1 METILIFIWAG
12 VLISLLC
19 DRRIRKVTEEVMD
32 YGTKGQTGEQ
42 AVRLLLKETGGKMKI
57 KYDFHSMFDYYD
69 IKSETLNICSLSKN
83 SSSLYFYCN
92 ALRQSAFGI
101 RAQKKKKLYALKTA
115 FLMLLRISG
124 PLMLLLAGILLQ
136 NKMWIMA
143 AGIEILIFLGYQL
156 LNTGIEMIITKE
168 VMTFIKSYETLG
180 KKEEKEAERFYR
192 SIEFAE
198 WAVLWKGIWSVLSLI
213 LKLPGCLLRKRGGE
227 PIKSTER

>member
-198 WAVLWKGIWSVLSLI
+198 WAVLWKGIRSILSLI
-213 LKLPGCLLRKRGGE
+213 LKLPGCLLGRRGGE